1 MHYYMR
7 MKCKIMTSQWN
18 QALSISMRLNMIN
31 ERIQVSSGSGDNLN
45 LGICSRTQPIHAY

>member
-45 LGICSRTQPIHAY
+45 LGICSRTKPIHAY